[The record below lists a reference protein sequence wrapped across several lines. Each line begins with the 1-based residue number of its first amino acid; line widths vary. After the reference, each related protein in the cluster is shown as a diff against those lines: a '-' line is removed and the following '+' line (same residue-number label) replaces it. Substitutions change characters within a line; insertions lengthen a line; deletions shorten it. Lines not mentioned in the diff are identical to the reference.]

1 MVCTAFSFFTYISVA
16 LMLCGCGTTLSTSR
30 DIVQTTEED
39 KRSLEQEW
47 GVELRGIRLSAAD
60 YMLDFRYRVI
70 DPKKAAPLLSRNV
83 KPYLIDQESGARLIV
98 PTPPKVGSLQQ
109 KSSQPVAGKI
119 YFIIFSNP
127 GKLVKKGNKVT
138 VVIDNFKAENLIVE

>member
-47 GVELRGIRLSAAD
+47 GVELRGIRPVSYTHLT
-60 YMLDFRYRVI
+60 L
-70 DPKKAAPLLSRNV
+70 
-83 KPYLIDQESGARLIV
+83 
-98 PTPPKVGSLQQ
+98 PTSD
-109 KSSQPVAGKI
+109 
-119 YFIIFSNP
+119 
-127 GKLVKKGNKVT
+127 LV
-138 VVIDNFKAENLIVE
+138 